1 MSTSVIAMKHD
12 LQDKKSCS
20 KQKRFKVG
28 KACFTCRV
36 KKIKCD
42 GLQPCMQ
49 CKARSRPC
57 TFSKDGSVL
66 EAGANEQDNDSVDAS
81 PSPSTSR
88 ASTPPASH
96 AHHSPKFKKPL
107 PVDQKL
113 LSSTTEI
120 LNRLNKLWPAE
131 GKEGKWDLDPTK
143 LNLTT
148 LKSKAPSHDHTLGIE
163 YLPSKSIQ
171 HAHIQS
177 YFKHCYSTFPII
189 PKRIFFKQFDS
200 PIQHYNASYLL
211 TPVLLLMVM
220 AHGAQQTQDDESDTW
235 FQHAKSLILQ
245 QHHQQPQSSRPK
257 LSTVIAL
264 TLMSQFQSIYN
275 PHPTMYG
282 AMAFQMCLDLNLMRN
297 YTGELD
303 MKNDMLY
310 HDEMDG
316 GSDLK
321 ELQKRVCWGCYT
333 LDKLIH
339 IQTGQPWMLRSRD
352 ISLDMPLLQPGDD
365 VTEHQIL
372 ETFVCTIKLLQIAER
387 TLQSDQQQAA
397 MHQPIVRTHTY
408 DQMSLNSDNA
418 LLDWLRS
425 LPLHLQW
432 TPVLSSSN
440 SNSSTTSSF
449 NTPSQPSNLMVCH
462 LHMLYNIIELCVLKP
477 YVSSTVKSIQTRSAA
492 VATHLVRL
500 ISALIDHDTV
510 WYYNYDFTTYALIES
525 IKFHLGHC
533 SCENL
538 VLARHARFMF
548 QQSMPLMKKL
558 LTMVKTPSTLDKMTQ
573 FITNL
578 ENAITEADDRAAV
591 AANNADVFGQDD
603 IMTPFVL
610 GSLNAARY
618 GDEERQQWSKLDY
631 FANGLI
637 TPPTVKSKPS
647 ISMSSTM
654 FVPPTMSSFHS
665 YGAGGHSAT
674 TDNLFQTAAAAAAA
688 AAVHAQTQAPTQPH
702 QQHHEQDWRA
712 TPDRFQYTKINN
724 TNSNNNNQHPLE
736 FLHNQQPP
744 PQWLPA
750 TSTKKSSTSTA
761 DTNNSDLTDI
771 DALVAQ
777 IQENNN
783 SPNSNSSS
791 NDSASSSA
799 TAAVAATVAMVTN
812 NNENLLYSLLS
823 DRGNATSNATTGSS
837 TSTTASNNNNTT
849 TNATPTR
856 NQSYSSIV
864 QPYMN
869 VGLGIYASAHQHH
882 NDVIRQH
889 LPATTATT
897 KVVLTQHPQNQ

>member
-1 MSTSVIAMKHD
+1 
-12 LQDKKSCS
+12 
-20 KQKRFKVG
+20 
-28 KACFTCRV
+28 
-36 KKIKCD
+36 
-42 GLQPCMQ
+42 
-49 CKARSRPC
+49 
-57 TFSKDGSVL
+57 
-66 EAGANEQDNDSVDAS
+66 
-81 PSPSTSR
+81 
-88 ASTPPASH
+88 
-96 AHHSPKFKKPL
+96 
-107 PVDQKL
+107 
-113 LSSTTEI
+113 
-120 LNRLNKLWPAE
+120 
-131 GKEGKWDLDPTK
+131 
-143 LNLTT
+143 
-148 LKSKAPSHDHTLGIE
+148 
-163 YLPSKSIQ
+163 
-171 HAHIQS
+171 
-177 YFKHCYSTFPII
+177 
-189 PKRIFFKQFDS
+189 
-200 PIQHYNASYLL
+200 
-211 TPVLLLMVM
+211 MVM
-220 AHGAQQTQDDESDTW
+220 AHGAQQTQDEEADTW

-245 QHHQQPQSSRPK
+245 QHHQQQQCSNPK

-264 TLMSQFQSIYN
+264 TLMGQFQSSYN
-275 PHPTMYG
+275 PHPSMYS

-310 HDEMDG
+310 QDEMDG

-387 TLQSDQQQAA
+387 TLQADQQQAA

-408 DQMSLNSDNA
+408 DQMSLNLDNA

-432 TPVLSSSN
+432 TPLLNSSN
-440 SNSSTTSSF
+440 SSNSLSTPGQP
-449 NTPSQPSNLMVCH
+449 PSLMVCH
-462 LHMLYNIIELCVLKP
+462 LHMVYNVIELCVLKP

-500 ISALIDHDTV
+500 VSALIDHDTV

-538 VLARHARFMF
+538 VLVRHARFMF

-558 LTMVKTPSTLDKMTQ
+558 LTMVKTTSTIDKMTQ
-573 FITNL
+573 FIINL
-578 ENAITEADDRAAV
+578 ENAITEADNRAAAV
-591 AANNADVFGQDD
+591 AAAAVTNNADVFGQDD

-665 YGAGGHSAT
+665 YGASGHSAI
-674 TDNLFQTAAAAAAA
+674 TDNLFQNAAAAA
-688 AAVHAQTQAPTQPH
+688 AAVHAQTQAPAQPQPH
-702 QQHHEQDWRA
+702 QQHHEQHDWRA
-712 TPDRFQYTKINN
+712 SSDRFQYTK
-724 TNSNNNNQHPLE
+724 TNSTTSNNNNHHPLE
-736 FLHNQQPP
+736 FLHNQQQQP

-783 SPNSNSSS
+783 SPNSHSSS
-791 NDSASSSA
+791 NDSASSST

-812 NNENLLYSLLS
+812 ENENLLYSLLS
-823 DRGNATSNATTGSS
+823 DRGGSTSNATSSS
-837 TSTTASNNNNTT
+837 TSTTASNTT
-849 TNATPTR
+849 TNAPPTR

-889 LPATTATT
+889 LPATTTST

>member
-12 LQDKKSCS
+12 LQDKKNSS

-66 EAGANEQDNDSVDAS
+66 EAGANEQDNESVDTS

-88 ASTPPASH
+88 ASTPPAPST
-96 AHHSPKFKKPL
+96 HHSLKFKKPL
-107 PVDQKL
+107 PIDQKL

-131 GKEGKWDLDPTK
+131 GKEGKWDLDQTK
-143 LNLTT
+143 LNLSTM
-148 LKSKAPSHDHTLGIE
+148 KSKAPSHDHTLGIE
-163 YLPSKSIQ
+163 YLPSKAIQ

-177 YFKHCYSTFPII
+177 YFKHCYSIFPII

-245 QHHQQPQSSRPK
+245 QNHQQQQYSKPK
-257 LSTVIAL
+257 LSTVISL
-264 TLMSQFQSIYN
+264 TLMSQFQSTYN
-275 PHPTMYG
+275 PNPAIYG

-310 HDEMDG
+310 QDEMDG

-333 LDKLIH
+333 LDKLLH
-339 IQTGQPWMLRSRD
+339 IQTGQPWMLRNRD
-352 ISLDMPLLQPGDD
+352 VCLDMPLLQPGDD
-365 VTEHQIL
+365 ITEHQIL

-432 TPVLSSSN
+432 TPLLNNNGSSN
-440 SNSSTTSSF
+440 TLTTP
-449 NTPSQPSNLMVCH
+449 TQPSNLMVCH

-500 ISALIDHDTV
+500 ISALIDHDAT
-510 WYYNYDFTTYALIES
+510 WHYNYDFTTYALIES
-525 IKFHLGHC
+525 IKFHLGQC

-558 LTMVKTPSTLDKMTQ
+558 LTMVKTSSTLDKITQ

-578 ENAITEADDRAAV
+578 EKAITEADDRADA

-665 YGAGGHSAT
+665 YGAGGHSAI
-674 TDNLFQTAAAAAAA
+674 TDNLFQTAAVAAAAA
-688 AAVHAQTQAPTQPH
+688 TAVHAQTQASTQPQPH
-702 QQHHEQDWRA
+702 QQHHEQQDWRA
-712 TPDRFQYTKINN
+712 TPDRFQYTKIN
-724 TNSNNNNQHPLE
+724 TATSNNNNHHPLE
-736 FLHNQQPP
+736 FLHNQQQQQQ

-777 IQENNN
+777 IQESNN
-783 SPNSNSSS
+783 SPNSHSSS
-791 NDSASSSA
+791 NDSASSST

-812 NNENLLYSLLS
+812 EGENLLYSLLS
-823 DRGNATSNATTGSS
+823 DRGGGANSNATSSSKSTTTSNAT
-837 TSTTASNNNNTT
+837 
-849 TNATPTR
+849 NAPPTR

-889 LPATTATT
+889 LPANTSA

>member
-12 LQDKKSCS
+12 LQDKKSSS

-66 EAGANEQDNDSVDAS
+66 EAAANDDNESVDAS

-88 ASTPPASH
+88 ASTPPASNT
-96 AHHSPKFKKPL
+96 HHSPKFKKPL
-107 PVDQKL
+107 PVDQKS

-131 GKEGKWDLDPTK
+131 GKEGKWELDQTK
-143 LNLTT
+143 LNLTAPKV
-148 LKSKAPSHDHTLGIE
+148 KSLSSDHTLGIE

-211 TPVLLLMVM
+211 TPILLLMVM

-245 QHHQQPQSSRPK
+245 QQQQQHYSKPK

-264 TLMSQFQSIYN
+264 TLMGQFQSTYN
-275 PHPTMYG
+275 PYPSMYS
-282 AMAFQMCLDLNLMRN
+282 AMAFQMCLDLNLMQS

-303 MKNDMLY
+303 TKNDMLY
-310 HDEMDG
+310 QDEIDG

-333 LDKLIH
+333 LDKLVH
-339 IQTGQPWMLRSRD
+339 IQTGQPWMLRSKD

-372 ETFVCTIKLLQIAER
+372 EAFVCSIKLLQTAER
-387 TLQSDQQQAA
+387 TLQSDQHQAA
-397 MHQPIVRTHTY
+397 MHQPVVRTHTY
-408 DQMSLNSDNA
+408 DQVSLNSDNA
-418 LLDWLRS
+418 LLGWLRS

-432 TPVLSSSN
+432 TPLLSTSSS
-440 SNSSTTSSF
+440 SSLTT
-449 NTPSQPSNLMVCH
+449 PAQPPNVMVCH
-462 LHMLYNIIELCVLKP
+462 LHMLYNIVELCVLKP

-510 WYYNYDFTTYALIES
+510 WYYNYDFTAYALMES
-525 IKFHLGHC
+525 IKFHLGQC

-558 LTMVKTPSTLDKMTQ
+558 LNRVKTTSTIEKMTQ
-573 FITNL
+573 FVTNL
-578 ENAITEADDRAAV
+578 ETAITEADDRVAAAAAAAV
-591 AANNADVFGQDD
+591 ATANNADMFGQDD

-610 GSLNAARY
+610 GSLSARY

-665 YGAGGHSAT
+665 YGASSHSAI

-688 AAVHAQTQAPTQPH
+688 AAAQAPAPTQPH
-702 QQHHEQDWRA
+702 HHHPQQQDWRA

-724 TNSNNNNQHPLE
+724 TTSNNNNHHPLE
-736 FLHNQQPP
+736 FLHNQQQQQQQSPP
-744 PQWLPA
+744 PWLSA
-750 TSTKKSSTSTA
+750 TATKKPSTSTA
-761 DTNNSDLTDI
+761 DTNNSDLADI

-783 SPNSNSSS
+783 SPNSHSSS
-791 NDSASSSA
+791 NDSASSS
-799 TAAVAATVAMVTN
+799 TVAASVAMVT

-823 DRGNATSNATTGSS
+823 DRGTTSNS
-837 TSTTASNNNNTT
+837 TSTSSTTASSTTT
-849 TNATPTR
+849 TNAPPTR
-856 NQSYSSIV
+856 NQSYSSVV

-889 LPATTATT
+889 LPTSTTTST
-897 KVVLTQHPQNQ
+897 KVVLTQHPQTQ